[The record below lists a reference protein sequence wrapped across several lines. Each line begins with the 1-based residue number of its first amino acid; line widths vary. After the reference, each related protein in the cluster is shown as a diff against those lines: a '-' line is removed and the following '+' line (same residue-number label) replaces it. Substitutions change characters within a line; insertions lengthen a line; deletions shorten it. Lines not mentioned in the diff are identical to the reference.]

1 MSDLAA
7 AQPGHLYVVATP
19 IGNLGDLSPRAA
31 AVLASV
37 DAVLAEDTRTSAV
50 LLRHLGLHRPLV
62 ALHEHNERE
71 RVDGLLQRLQA
82 GDSLALISDA
92 GTPLI
97 SDPGFVLVRAV
108 REAGLPVIA
117 VPGPCAL
124 IAALSV
130 AGLPTDRFRFV
141 GFLPA
146 KASARQTALQQLRD
160 IPETWVCYESS
171 HRIADCLDD
180 LVEVLG
186 GERPASLSRELTKRF
201 EQSVQLP
208 LARLRAW
215 LNEDPQ
221 RQKGEF
227 VLVIAGAARSGPDDP
242 AADGTGTESGGNDAL
257 LRLLLSELPASRA
270 ARLAA
275 EISGQPRKAL
285 YARALTLKPE

>member
-1 MSDLAA
+1 MSESAA
-7 AQPGHLYVVATP
+7 VQPGQLYVVATP
-19 IGNLGDLSPRAA
+19 IGHLGDLSPRAA
-31 AVLASV
+31 AVLAGV
-37 DAVLAEDTRTSAV
+37 DAILAEDTRTSAV
-50 LLRHLGLHRPLV
+50 LLQHLGLQRPLI

-71 RVDGLLQRLQA
+71 RVEGLLRRLQA
-82 GDSLALISDA
+82 GEALALISDA

-130 AGLPTDRFRFV
+130 AGLPTDRFHFV

-146 KASARQTALQQLRD
+146 RASARRSALEALRAL
-160 IPETWVCYESS
+160 PETWICYESS
-171 HRIADCLDD
+171 HRIAETLDD
-180 LVEVLG
+180 LVSVIG
-186 GERPASLSRELTKRF
+186 SDRPATLARELTKRF

-208 LARLRAW
+208 LARLRDW
-215 LNEDPQ
+215 LAEDPQ
-221 RQKGEF
+221 RQRGEF
-227 VLVIAGAARSGPDDP
+227 VLVVGGAAAAESAAEAGTDPDP
-242 AADGTGTESGGNDAL
+242 AATDRL
-257 LRLLLSELPASRA
+257 LKLLLSELPASRA

-285 YARALTLKPE
+285 YARALALKPE